1 MTKILKFIK
10 PYRIAAYIALILML
24 IELSVE
30 LLQPLLIGKIIDE
43 GILNN
48 DMSVVLYWGGIMLVL
63 SLIAFFSGITN
74 SYYAAYVG
82 QNLGFSIRK
91 KLMKKVQ
98 SFSFTNF
105 NTFPHASLI
114 TRMTNDVT
122 QVQNIVFMGLRI
134 MLRAPLLII
143 GSLILAVLVNWQL
156 ALIFL
161 ITIPI
166 VVVFLVVVMT
176 KGGKMFRSV
185 QQKLDTVNN
194 VMQES
199 LIGLRLIKAYNRRTH
214 EVEKFTNVSNNLREQ
229 TASALRLMEAAMPAL
244 LFIMNVCIIFILWI
258 GREQLQ
264 ATNIEVGEVV
274 SIINY
279 ATRMTTA
286 FSMFSFI
293 IMAFSRA
300 RASSERIVEVLEAK
314 IDLEDEEDGKSLEQL
329 KGAVTFE
336 HVSFRYPG
344 MSSYVLKDIS
354 FHVRPGETVA
364 ILGSTGAGK
373 SSILQLIPRLY
384 DPTEGAVYVDGMNLK
399 DIKMDDLRKRI
410 GFTPQ
415 ESILFSGTVEEN
427 LAWGKSDASLSEMK
441 AAAKDAQIHE
451 TITDLK
457 DGYETKLGQKGINL
471 SGGQKQ
477 RLSVARALIR
487 KPNILILDDSTSA
500 LDLQTESKVLDAI
513 DEYKCTLFIV
523 TQKLSTAK
531 RADKIMLI
539 DDGKI
544 IEEGTHDQLMNTSAL
559 YREIAYSQSEQ
570 GAMDRVY

>member
-48 DMSVVLYWGGIMLVL
+48 DMSVVLYWGGMMLVL

-214 EVEKFTNVSNNLREQ
+214 EVKKFTNVSNNLREQ

-513 DEYKCTLFIV
+513 DENKCTLFIV